1 MRLHQII
8 SESPLNW
15 RIYEMI
21 PRFAK
26 GYWKPHWRP
35 TVTQF
40 QKWQQMGMLSGIDPS
55 MAGSA
60 EDIAVQLWQE
70 FTGIPLDRNSYDPG
84 GLSSLG
90 DWDYAVRSVAD
101 NMGMN
106 DAQQKRLADSLAKF
120 QLTGKFN
127 TDSYGLAKFQ
137 VAEQT
142 AYLQRASSPYAQAIA
157 DYIRQNP
164 GKTAEDFKRLT
175 LTHQNKYLDKYLQ
188 EGPVSRAIGTALLG
202 LGLMGSPNADAG
214 PDSAAYKAG
223 YDGVQ
228 SILSMPGK
236 LYKKATA
243 TDFKPFDIRNDK
255 PSKSDPAYQKVA
267 YATCQTIASMV
278 DKDLTPRLVQK
289 GETFYDIKSDTP
301 SEQAP
306 RFTLK
311 DNGKGKGSCVFQYT
325 TYKTAYTGTPFDPK
339 IFQTRQIQMVW
350 RDYVITDVQYI
361 ANPKGTQPSVGLV
374 TDPSDRSQ
382 AINLHKNE
390 DKRVAPK
397 QVKDITNYALAGATI
412 NLKVLTDNYD
422 KK

>member
-1 MRLHQII
+1 MRLH
-8 SESPLNW
+8 E
-15 RIYEMI
+15 
-21 PRFAK
+21 
-26 GYWKPHWRP
+26 
-35 TVTQF
+35 V
-40 QKWQQMGMLSGIDPS
+40 
-55 MAGSA
+55 
-60 EDIAVQLWQE
+60 
-70 FTGIPLDRNSYDPG
+70 
-84 GLSSLG
+84 
-90 DWDYAVRSVAD
+90 
-101 NMGMN
+101 
-106 DAQQKRLADSLAKF
+106 
-120 QLTGKFN
+120 
-127 TDSYGLAKFQ
+127 
-137 VAEQT
+137 
-142 AYLQRASSPYAQAIA
+142 
-157 DYIRQNP
+157 YIKEAP
-164 GKTAEDFKRLT
+164 
-175 LTHQNKYLDKYLQ
+175 YLDKNLQ

-228 SILSMPGK
+228 SVLSMPGK
-236 LYKKATA
+236 LLKKVTA

-325 TYKTAYTGTPFDPK
+325 TYKTGYTGTPFDPK

-350 RDYVITDVQYI
+350 NDYVITDVQYI

-374 TDPSDRSQ
+374 TDPSNRSQ
-382 AINLHKNE
+382 ALNLHNNKNE

-412 NLKVLTDNYD
+412 NLKVLTDNYN